1 MLANGKLVEKALD
14 IAQITG
20 GTNKALVR
28 TSEVEVDGGS
38 LLLSFDPIQGDAIVS
53 AIEIMPANS
62 ER

>member
-20 GTNKALVR
+20 STNKALVR
-28 TSEVEVDGGS
+28 TSELEVDGGS
-38 LLLSFDPIQGDAIVS
+38 LQLSFEPIRGDAIVS

-62 ER
+62 VR